1 MFLVEK
7 THLTSPFKLIAK
19 KPSPI
24 SKNYQLAARSFDE
37 KVILHL
43 KTLIP
48 ASDSSNISLSWM
60 SKAVSF
66 LSMVHL
72 EAQDQIWN
80 LRSESDYYQ
89 DLYMD
94 YSQKVLDL
102 CNLISSAVQQL
113 VDRRLLFNLSLRL
126 ININSSGQIPS
137 PEKLKKAKD
146 TLIRSVHHTQQIL
159 KDKAQRAKDLLKE
172 LTLDVNSLPI
182 GKTSTAK
189 DMIRRTLHGLGALTV
204 ILAGVLVLVLYGP
217 SDLVEVR
224 VPADFPW
231 ADLLATGVQKQ
242 IFDLIKPKEATD
254 GGEQR
259 CLSELED
266 TVNRARTVC
275 DILDEVTGD
284 GEGSDKDLV
293 RLEDGR
299 KELSQAAAKF
309 SDGVDKLTNGVN
321 GLFSSVLKTRNG
333 VLDGVRKC
341 DW

>member
-66 LSMVHL
+66 LSMIHL
-72 EAQDQIWN
+72 EAQDQISN

-126 ININSSGQIPS
+126 INVNSSGQIPS

-146 TLIRSVHHTQQIL
+146 TLIRSVHHTQQTL

-182 GKTSTAK
+182 GKTGTAK

-204 ILAGVLVLVLYGP
+204 ILAGVLVSVLYGP
-217 SDLVEVR
+217 SDLVKVR

-231 ADLLATGVQKQ
+231 ADSVTGVQKQ
-242 IFDLIKPKEATD
+242 VFDLIKPKEATD
-254 GGEQR
+254 GGEEQR

-284 GEGSDKDLV
+284 GEGNDKDLV